1 MIAAAL
7 LAAGL
12 LAPAGVTAGIQADPV
27 CLPVTAQPGHSYPLT
42 VYVQGSDPL
51 TLAVA
56 PAHGTLER
64 TLHQVPSSW
73 VHFSSNPASTGQ
85 VALTLAVPPDAG
97 PGAYWS
103 DIEAGTQGQ
112 AQPGAGA
119 QAALGAAATTAL
131 VLTVG
136 PSSTP
141 PPPCDDLD
149 LAQSTGKFPAWPTK
163 AFKTNSWKQ
172 VFAPE
177 ERAERAAQHAPTAS
191 PTATTADSGAHA
203 APAAAY
209 SPAANAPP
217 AAQPPAGNL
226 PKVSSDWPGWLFLIG
241 LAAAAVAWRRKR
253 SRS

>member
-7 LAAGL
+7 LAAGI

-27 CLPVTAQPGHSYPLT
+27 CLPATAQPGHSYPLT

-51 TLAVA
+51 TLTVA

-73 VHFSSNPASTGQ
+73 VHFSPNPASTGQ
-85 VALTLAVPPDAG
+85 VALTLAVPPDAA

-119 QAALGAAATTAL
+119 QAVLGSAATTAI

-136 PSSTP
+136 PSATP
-141 PPPCDDLD
+141 PPPCDALT
-149 LAQSTGKFPAWPTK
+149 LAQSTGKFPPWPTA
-163 AFKTNSWKQ
+163 AFKTTSWRQ

-177 ERAERAAQHAPTAS
+177 ERAERAAQYAPTAS
-191 PTATTADSGAHA
+191 PTAGTGSPSAVAPADSPVANAG
-203 APAAAY
+203 
-209 SPAANAPP
+209 PAANAP
-217 AAQPPAGNL
+217 AGSL
-226 PKVSSDWPGWLFLIG
+226 PKVPSDWPGWLFLIG
-241 LAAAAVAWRRKR
+241 LAVAVVAWRRKR